1 MSALYTVAEIRQIE
15 VAALAALP
23 ASTLMQRAGQACAN
37 SVLELTAHDP
47 DGTILILAGPGNNGG
62 DALQA
67 AYYLAQSD
75 LAVSVAL
82 YADETRYSTD
92 ALHALQCARASGAL
106 FLDIND
112 PRHLGTGRWSLVVDG
127 LFGIGLQRPISGT
140 LRSAIEYIDSLQV
153 PILAIDVPSGLDA
166 DTGTV
171 VGGSA
176 GIAVHADHTLTFIGD
191 KTGLHTCDGV
201 DYCGSISVD
210 TLAIDSTHFPPPHAW
225 LSQPSLFSAS
235 LRPRRGNS
243 HKGSNGDVLVLGGA
257 PGMGGAVMLAARSA
271 AYGGAGRVLAGFL
284 EQAPAY
290 DPVHPEL
297 MLRLA
302 ADLNF
307 GNATLVV
314 GTGLGTSRQAHDLLS
329 RALHASG
336 PLVLDADALNLIAAE
351 SGLQHVLLHARS
363 RAVMITPHPL
373 EAARLLALDVGQI
386 QHDRP
391 QAARQ
396 LAQRFGVVAVLK
408 GAGSVIA
415 YPDGDIIINTSGN
428 PALASGGTGDV
439 LAGLCG
445 ALLAQGWPLRD
456 AAPAAV
462 WLHGKAADQ
471 LVASG
476 SGPIGL
482 TASEL
487 APAIRTLINKINRD
501 NGHRTA
507 FTRSPP
513 QIMARHSVSDFR
525 SVDTDTA

>member
-1 MSALYTVAEIRQIE
+1 M
-15 VAALAALP
+15 
-23 ASTLMQRAGQACAN
+23 
-37 SVLELTAHDP
+37 
-47 DGTILILAGPGNNGG
+47 
-62 DALQA
+62 
-67 AYYLAQSD
+67 
-75 LAVSVAL
+75 
-82 YADETRYSTD
+82 
-92 ALHALQCARASGAL
+92 
-106 FLDIND
+106 
-112 PRHLGTGRWSLVVDG
+112 
-127 LFGIGLQRPISGT
+127 
-140 LRSAIEYIDSLQV
+140 
-153 PILAIDVPSGLDA
+153 
-166 DTGTV
+166 
-171 VGGSA
+171 
-176 GIAVHADHTLTFIGD
+176 
-191 KTGLHTCDGV
+191 
-201 DYCGSISVD
+201 
-210 TLAIDSTHFPPPHAW
+210 
-225 LSQPSLFSAS
+225 
-235 LRPRRGNS
+235 
-243 HKGSNGDVLVLGGA
+243 
-257 PGMGGAVMLAARSA
+257 RSA

-284 EQAPAY
+284 EHAPAY

-302 ADLNF
+302 AELDF
-307 GNATLVV
+307 GKATLVV

-373 EAARLLALDVGQI
+373 EAARLLGLDVGQI
-386 QHDRP
+386 QQDRP

-513 QIMARHSVSDFR
+513 
-525 SVDTDTA
+525 

>member
-23 ASTLMQRAGQACAN
+23 PSTLMQRAGQACAN
-37 SVLELTAHDP
+37 SALELTAHDP
-47 DGTILILAGPGNNGG
+47 DGAILILAGPGNNGG

-67 AYYLAQSD
+67 AHYLAQSD

-82 YADETRYSTD
+82 YADEASQSAD
-92 ALHALQCARASGAL
+92 AAHALQRARASGVL
-106 FLDIND
+106 FLNIDD
-112 PRHLGTGRWSLVVDG
+112 PHCLNQTRWSLVIDG
-127 LFGIGLQRPISGT
+127 LFGIGLQRPISGA
-140 LRSAIEYIDSLQV
+140 LRSAIETIDRLQV

-171 VGGSA
+171 VGGAA

-210 TLAIDSTHFPPPHAW
+210 ALAIDTAHFPIPRAW
-225 LSQPSLFSAS
+225 LNQPTLFNTS

-243 HKGSNGDVLVLGGA
+243 HKGSNGDVMVLGGA
-257 PGMGGAVMLAARSA
+257 PGMGGAPILAARSA
-271 AYGGAGRVLAGFL
+271 AFGGAGRVLVGFL

-290 DPVHPEL
+290 DATHPEL

-302 ADLNF
+302 ADLDF

-314 GTGLGTSRQAHDLLS
+314 GPGLGTSRLAHDLLA

-351 SGLQHVLLHARS
+351 TGLQHALTHSRS
-363 RAVMITPHPL
+363 RAIMITPHPL
-373 EAARLLALDVGQI
+373 EAARLLEVGVTQI
-386 QHDRP
+386 QQDRP

-415 YPDGDIIINTSGN
+415 FPDGDIIINTSGN

-445 ALLAQGWPLRD
+445 ALLAQGWPVRD

-471 LVASG
+471 LVANG

-487 APAIRTLINKINRD
+487 APAIRTLINQIIRD
-501 NGHRTA
+501 HAQYSRNA
-507 FTRSPP
+507 FARPSP
-513 QIMARHSVSDFR
+513 
-525 SVDTDTA
+525 